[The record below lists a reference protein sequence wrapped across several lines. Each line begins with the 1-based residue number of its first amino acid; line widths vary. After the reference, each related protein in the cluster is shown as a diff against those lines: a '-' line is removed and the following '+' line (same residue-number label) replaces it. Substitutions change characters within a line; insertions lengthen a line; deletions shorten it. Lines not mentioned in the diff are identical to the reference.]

1 MRDYKWLHEFC
12 LNRFG
17 SAKALE
23 AMLPQPRSD
32 AELRA
37 LSDDRYLSLIS
48 LRIFRAGL
56 KHSLVDAKWPAFEEV
71 FFGFDP
77 EKVVLMGAERLEN
90 LMQDARLI
98 RHLGKLKSVPRNA
111 QFILDVRAG
120 RLLGSPSSG
129 AARHLDPQGCGECST
144 PAGDHMDG
152 GGRKNA
158 GSVFESGSCL
168 PEGEGHQTGPAA
180 HFSFGALIADW
191 PVSDIV
197 GLWKYLAKH
206 GSQLGGLSAPRF
218 LRMVGKDTFVPTD
231 DMVAALKA
239 QGVIDKAPT
248 SLKDLAAVQ
257 AAFNQW
263 QAESGR
269 PLCQLSVM
277 LAHTVNH

>member
-37 LSDDRYLSLIS
+37 LSDNRYLSLIS

-111 QFILDVRAG
+111 QFILDVRREKG
-120 RLLGSPSSG
+120 
-129 AARHLDPQGCGECST
+129 
-144 PAGDHMDG
+144 
-152 GGRKNA
+152 
-158 GSVFESGSCL
+158 
-168 PEGEGHQTGPAA
+168 
-180 HFSFGALIADW
+180 SFGTLIADW
-191 PVSDIV
+191 PVTDIV

-206 GSQLGGLSAPRF
+206 GSQLGGLSAPRL

-263 QAESGR
+263 QVESGR

>member
-111 QFILDVRAG
+111 QFILDVRREKG
-120 RLLGSPSSG
+120 
-129 AARHLDPQGCGECST
+129 
-144 PAGDHMDG
+144 
-152 GGRKNA
+152 
-158 GSVFESGSCL
+158 
-168 PEGEGHQTGPAA
+168 
-180 HFSFGALIADW
+180 SFGTLIADW
-191 PVSDIV
+191 PVTDIV

-263 QAESGR
+263 QVESGR

>member
-1 MRDYKWLHEFC
+1 MRDYKWLNEYC

-17 SAKALE
+17 SVAELE
-23 AMLPQPRSD
+23 ARLPQPRSD

-37 LSDDRYLSLIS
+37 ISDDRYLSTIS
-48 LRIFRAGL
+48 LRVFRAGL

-77 EKVVLMGAERLEN
+77 EKVVLMGGERLEN
-90 LMQDARLI
+90 LMQDARII

-111 QFILDVRAG
+111 QFILDVRQEKG
-120 RLLGSPSSG
+120 
-129 AARHLDPQGCGECST
+129 
-144 PAGDHMDG
+144 
-152 GGRKNA
+152 
-158 GSVFESGSCL
+158 
-168 PEGEGHQTGPAA
+168 
-180 HFSFGALIADW
+180 SFGALIADW
-191 PVSDIV
+191 PVTDIV

-218 LRMVGKDTFVPTD
+218 LRMIGKDTFVPTD
-231 DMVAALKA
+231 DMVAALRA
-239 QGVIDKAPT
+239 QKIIDKAPT
-248 SLKDLAAVQ
+248 SLKELAAVQ

-263 QAESGR
+263 HKQSGR